1 MYGLSDGI
9 VKNHVLKR
17 ISGATRW
24 RIARYGGG
32 EWDELT

>member
-1 MYGLSDGI
+1 MYGLTDGI

-24 RIARYGGG
+24 RIARGG
-32 EWDELT
+32 ECDELT